1 MPSIVSTAFA
11 PPVGPAKLRLV
22 LLLVIA
28 GAPGT
33 PVFWLTRASRDPL
46 ASVTTL
52 ALTPRFWPLMYL
64 ASVVSV
70 SLLPFVMVMACVA
83 PVAPPI
89 CKSISPVVAPVGK
102 IDALAPPAK
111 SFVYTVPALAR
122 LVTTMEWFPG
132 SAVVCAVAVR
142 TPLFE
147 DVAAWAVIA
156 PKGSER
162 AVIAVARLVRSLLML
177 FSAVAC
183 D

>member
-1 MPSIVSTAFA
+1 MPSIVSTALA

-28 GAPGT
+28 SAPGS

-52 ALTPRFWPLMYL
+52 ALTPRFWPLMYF

-102 IDALAPPAK
+102 NCALAPPGEIIR
-111 SFVYTVPALAR
+111 VYGAGARQTGHDDGMVPGQCCGLR
-122 LVTTMEWFPG
+122 GRGENP
-132 SAVVCAVAVR
+132 AVR
-142 TPLFE
+142 
-147 DVAAWAVIA
+147 
-156 PKGSER
+156 GR
-162 AVIAVARLVRSLLML
+162 R
-177 FSAVAC
+177 
-183 D
+183 